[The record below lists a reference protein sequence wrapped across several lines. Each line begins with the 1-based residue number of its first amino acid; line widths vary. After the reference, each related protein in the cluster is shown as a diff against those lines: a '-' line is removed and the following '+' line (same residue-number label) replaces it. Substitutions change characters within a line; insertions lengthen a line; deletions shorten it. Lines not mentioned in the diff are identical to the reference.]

1 MPSHYNKNTTG
12 ENHAQT
18 KQSSEQKLWD
28 TMKNLMKD
36 GGKGAKKVRRGSLDE
51 VEKFMRENNM

>member
-1 MPSHYNKNTTG
+1 MGNNRNTG

-28 TMKNLMKD
+28 TMKDLMKD
-36 GGKGAKKVRRGSLDE
+36 GGKGAKKVRRGSLGD
-51 VEKFMRENNM
+51 VEKFMRKNNM

>member
-1 MPSHYNKNTTG
+1 MGNDRNTG

-28 TMKNLMKD
+28 KMKDLMKD
-36 GGKGAKKVRRGSLDE
+36 GGKGAKKVRGGSLSE